1 MIESGLKW
9 KCTEVVTE
17 ELTADK
23 IGSGLVK
30 VFATPMM
37 VALMERTCSE
47 SVAPQLGD
55 DECTVGILLEI
66 KHTAATAVG
75 MTVTCESELVE
86 VDGRRLRFHVRAYDD
101 AGEIGD
107 GMHERFI
114 VTRSRFEEK
123 ASQRAL
129 SSKKGTV

>member
-47 SVAPQLGD
+47 SVAPQLGN
-55 DECTVGILLEI
+55 DECTVGIPSRDKAHGSDSRRDDRHLRERAGRGRRQE
-66 KHTAATAVG
+66 TALP
-75 MTVTCESELVE
+75 CESL
-86 VDGRRLRFHVRAYDD
+86 RRCRRD
-101 AGEIGD
+101 
-107 GMHERFI
+107 R
-114 VTRSRFEEK
+114 
-123 ASQRAL
+123 
-129 SSKKGTV
+129 